1 LPKEGPPRMG
11 GQTNEERQHNPAPK
25 VLPHDKTPV
34 LEKEQRQRPCE
45 ELPDRTLQKM
55 RRCHSISGA

>member
-1 LPKEGPPRMG
+1 MG

-25 VLPHDKTPV
+25 ELPHDKTPV

-45 ELPDRTLQKM
+45 GLPDRNLQKK